1 MHPWK
6 KLTLLTCSAAIAV
19 PYAMAQDNTSVRA
32 TLEEVIVTAQ
42 KREQTLQEVPIAV
55 SALTEDFVRSRD
67 ITSIDRVSGLVPN
80 VKIETNG
87 PSTTSS
93 VITIRGGVQVNVAL
107 FYEPSAGLYMD
118 GIYIAKSQGSL
129 FDVADIERVE
139 VLRGPQGTLYGRNT
153 LSGAINVIT
162 KKPSGELQGRAE
174 LSYGNYNYQR
184 VKASLDMPK
193 TGIFSAKISG
203 QTAKRDGF
211 VDNVPAFDG
220 AGAAPSGSDLWSLDS
235 RSALFQLRADPDN
248 PAQFD
253 YAFDYSENDQRPR
266 SSQLVGYAQGG
277 IFDPGSPAYAFG
289 GAVFPI
295 DRYVKERSRSSNGS
309 ADSPV
314 KDYAKSWGHALTAT
328 FELDTAEIKSI
339 TAYRRLNA
347 ADAGDLD
354 GTVFPVAQTA
364 RISEYRSF
372 SQELQIAGEVDRLN
386 YVVGIYYFDDKGD
399 TNNPQSFF
407 GGASA
412 FDSRYGFKTEA
423 YAAYSQLDYQLT
435 DELTLSGGLRYTHE
449 KKQIS
454 RFFGTLGATP
464 FTVIDAPL
472 GTVPEESFNNLSP
485 MAVLAWQP
493 TANLNLYAKY
503 SSGYRS
509 GGFNGETTSITDL
522 YTPYKEEKVDA
533 YEIGAKSQL
542 FDGQLQLN
550 MAAFL
555 NKHSEMQIAV
565 FRAQG
570 SAETSIDNA
579 GSANVKGIELEAT
592 AQLHADFVLR
602 ASLGILD
609 AEYTKYIDAGI
620 DVSDNRAFQYV
631 PDRTASAGFD
641 WTVWRWAAAD
651 LKFSG
656 DVQYISEYY
665 TFPFA
670 LDPAPGESDAHNTR
684 SPGRTLVDVRAVLG
698 NIPLGAGTATAEISF
713 WGRNIFNE
721 DAPLSFIDFGAS
733 FGGLTVAYY
742 PEPRTYG
749 VTVGVAF

>member
-1 MHPWK
+1 MHRWVK
-6 KLTLLTCSAAIAV
+6 AALLTCSAAVEV
-19 PYAMAQDNTSVRA
+19 PYALAQDEAPTRA
-32 TLEEVIVTAQ
+32 ALEEVIVTAQ

-55 SALTEDFVRSRD
+55 SALTEDFVQSRD

-107 FYEPSAGLYMD
+107 FYEPSAGLYID
-118 GIYIAKSQGSL
+118 GVYIAKSQGSL

-139 VLRGPQGTLYGRNT
+139 ILRGPQGTLYGRNT

-174 LSYGNYNYQR
+174 LSLGNYDYHR
-184 VKASLDMPK
+184 VKASLDLPQA
-193 TGIFSAKISG
+193 GIFSAKVSG
-203 QTAKRDGF
+203 QIGKRDGF
-211 VDNVPAFDG
+211 VDNVPSFDG
-220 AGAAPSGSDLWSLDS
+220 AGSAPSGSDFWSLDS
-235 RSALFQLRADPDN
+235 RSALFQLRADPDTL
-248 PAQFD
+248 ALFD

-266 SSQLVGYAQGG
+266 YSQLVGYSQGG
-277 IFDPGSPAYAFG
+277 IFDPASPAYAFG
-289 GAVFPI
+289 GAFFPI
-295 DRYVKERSRSSNGS
+295 DRYVQDRDRSSKGS

-328 FELDTAEIKSI
+328 FEFDDAELKSI

-347 ADAGDLD
+347 EDSGDLD
-354 GTVFPVAQTA
+354 GTVFPVAHTA

-372 SQELQIAGEVDRLN
+372 SQELQLTGELEQAN
-386 YVVGIYYFDDKGD
+386 YVVGVYYFDDKGD
-399 TNNPQSFF
+399 TDNPQSFF
-407 GGASA
+407 GGASS
-412 FDSRYGFKTEA
+412 FDSRYGFTTKA

-435 DELTLSGGLRYTHE
+435 DALTLTGGLRYTREE
-449 KKQIS
+449 KEIS
-454 RFFGTLGATP
+454 RFFQLQGATP
-464 FTVIDAPL
+464 ITLIDAPL
-472 GTVPEESFNNLSP
+472 GVVPEESFSNLSP
-485 MAVLAWQP
+485 MAVLSWQP
-493 TANLNLYAKY
+493 TADLNLYAKY

-509 GGFNGETTSITDL
+509 GGFNGETTSIQDL
-522 YTPYKEEKVDA
+522 YTPYKEEKIKA
-533 YEIGAKSQL
+533 YELGLKSQL
-542 FDGQLQLN
+542 FDGMLQLN
-550 MAAFL
+550 AAAFL
-555 NKHSEMQIAV
+555 NKHDDMQIAV

-579 GSANVKGIELEAT
+579 GRADVKGLELEAT

-602 ASLGILD
+602 ASFGWLD
-609 AEYTKYIDAGI
+609 AEYTKYIDAGV

-641 WTVWRWAAAD
+641 WTVWRGALGD
-651 LKFSG
+651 LRLSG

-670 LDPAPGESDAHNTR
+670 LHPAPGESDAHNTK
-684 SPGRTLVDVRAVLG
+684 SPGRTLVDLHAALVS
-698 NIPLGAGTATAEISF
+698 IPLGNATGEVSL
-713 WGRNIFNE
+713 WGRNVFNE
-721 DAPLSFIDFGAS
+721 DAPLSFIDFGSS

-749 VTVGVAF
+749 ITLGVSF